1 MIGILVKNELRKLLR
16 RSKTWIIFGLFIAAL
31 LLIGVGDYFSGKSM
45 EKYNSPEFKI
55 ENINNEVEYIEKDY
69 LSSSKDLQNKD
80 PEKYEQMTNRVN
92 DLKNEKTSLENAI
105 KDPSKSKDLWK
116 VQLDGQIKDIENQLK
131 DDTMPERYKGQMKTQ
146 LTQLNYLKDNNI
158 KPINEWELNSYNY
171 LKSVMQIL
179 GVFLLGIG
187 IALFM
192 SDIVSGECTPATL
205 KFLLIQPI
213 SRGKVILSK
222 FIAVCITSVT
232 MILSTEILG
241 FIIIGLFKGFGNS
254 NYPMTIGTKFQY
266 DLSKIEDGIHP
277 LIEIAN
283 STTMISLSQFTLRSF
298 LLQAL
303 YIIACCS
310 FVFMVSS
317 LVKSSMTSMAIAT
330 SVLIACNIFNTAFA
344 FFRKISFLL
353 FTSFGTPS
361 DLLTGQIAIFYNKPF
376 ITLGFGIIV
385 MLCWIV
391 GCYLIAHFIF
401 KKKDI
406 LI

>member
-31 LLIGVGDYFSGKSM
+31 LLIGVGNYFGGKSM
-45 EKYNSPEFKI
+45 EKYNSPESKI

-116 VQLDGQIKDIENQLK
+116 VQLDGQIKDLENQLK
-131 DDTMPERYKGQMKTQ
+131 DDTMPERYKGQIKTE

-158 KPINEWELNSYNY
+158 KPVNDWELNSYNY
-171 LKSVMQIL
+171 IKSVMQIL

-241 FIIIGLFKGFGNS
+241 FIIVGLFKGFGNS
-254 NYPMTIGTKFQY
+254 NYPMTFGSKFQY

-283 STTMISLSQFTLRSF
+283 STTMISLSQFTLRAF

-330 SVLIACNIFNTAFA
+330 SVLIACNIFNNVFA

-391 GCYLIAHFIF
+391 GCYLIAHFVF